1 LDCFKKLEALI
12 DAGGANLVAE
22 SRTLLA
28 QFKGTSQELA
38 GAVDEFLL
46 DMMTLE
52 FLLEAER
59 EAFHNSARRLA
70 RMRLTMVKLLSTYA
84 L

>member
-1 LDCFKKLEALI
+1 MDCFKKLEALI

-38 GAVDEFLL
+38 GAV
-46 DMMTLE
+46 
-52 FLLEAER
+52 ER
-59 EAFHNSARRLA
+59 SNRGNFKTKSNNSVRR
-70 RMRLTMVKLLSTYA
+70 
-84 L
+84 

>member
-1 LDCFKKLEALI
+1 MDCFSKLEGLI

-22 SRTLLA
+22 SRALLA
-28 QFKGTSQELA
+28 QIKGKSHDLA
-38 GAVDEFLL
+38 AAVDEFLL

-59 EAFHNSARRLA
+59 EAFHSSARRLA
-70 RMRLTMVKLLSTYA
+70 RMRLTMVKLLST
-84 L
+84 